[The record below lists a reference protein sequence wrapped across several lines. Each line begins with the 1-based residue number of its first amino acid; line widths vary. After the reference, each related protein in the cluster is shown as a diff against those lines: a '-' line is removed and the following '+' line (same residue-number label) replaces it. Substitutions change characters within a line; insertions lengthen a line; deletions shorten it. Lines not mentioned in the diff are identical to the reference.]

1 MSTLDK
7 HTVTIKAIIEFLKE
21 PFLAVLAALMISSF
35 IISHTKIPTGSMMFT
50 INPGDHLI
58 VNRLPYY
65 YRDPE
70 RGEIAVFRFEE
81 ENLIKR
87 VIGKPNDIINIIDNN
102 IYVNNQKLD
111 EGAYLKTLDS
121 TYEFSGSTIDFPYKV
136 PEGYYFMMGD
146 NRKNSKDSRYFGPI
160 PRETIF
166 AKGGFRIYPFSRIG
180 SVK

>member
-1 MSTLDK
+1 VGILNK
-7 HTVTIKAIIEFLKE
+7 HAISIKVLIEFLKE
-21 PFLAVLAALMISSF
+21 PLLAVLAALMISGF

-70 RGEIAVFRFEE
+70 RGEIVVFKYEG

-87 VIGKPNDIINIIDNN
+87 MIAKPGDVISIIHNN
-102 IYVNNQKLD
+102 IYVNDKKLD
-111 EGAYLKTLDS
+111 EASYLKDLDS
-121 TYEFSGSTIDFPYKV
+121 TYEFSGSDITFPYKV
-136 PEGYYFMMGD
+136 PEGYYFVMGD

-160 PRETIF
+160 PRESIF
-166 AKGGFRIYPFSRIG
+166 AKGGLRIYPLNRIG
-180 SVK
+180 IVQ